1 MKNEEYYVSKVDEDY
16 LQMAAQAVAQAFE
29 VDADEVLGR
38 RRTWPLVF
46 ARQTAYWLMHNI
58 MGYSYCE
65 TGRMFDRDHGGIMH
79 GVKRVEEELAQDS
92 TSKHDNGSWANQI
105 RASKENFRRFY
116 KVYKEV
122 KPEEA
127 KDVVE
132 TT

>member
-1 MKNEEYYVSKVDEDY
+1 MKVKGHWIEKRDEDY
-16 LQMAAQAVAQAFE
+16 LKMAAQATALAFE
-29 VDADEVLGR
+29 VDADAVLKR
-38 RRTWPLVF
+38 SRVQPLVF

-116 KVYKEV
+116 KVYKAV